1 MDGDGR
7 MDLDDYGTFREIDSS
22 GLITQIERMPDLLYQ
37 AFQYGSKQPLPAWRG
52 VTQVV
57 FAGTGSPVLGAELMA
72 AWAQRSC
79 LIPLT
84 IHRNYELPAWA
95 GGPGVLVVV
104 CSFSGE
110 EEESLAI
117 FTQAVERQCR
127 ILVLTTGG
135 KLGSLARQ
143 AGAPAWIYPHQG
155 PVMTG
160 MGWFYGLPLSAL
172 VQLGFLG
179 DPEKELQAAVS
190 DLQRQQK
197 RIGVSIPV
205 VQNPAKRLA
214 GQLIGRLV
222 AVFGAD
228 ELAPVARHVKNQLT
242 LMPKAWSQFE
252 TIPEADNNSLAG
264 SLNPEKDLGRLV
276 AIFITAASNQPRNQ
290 IRMDL
295 TRSSLML
302 EGIGTDFYRAAGDTV
317 LSQQWT
323 AIHFGDYLA
332 YYLSMAYGVDPATA
346 SAIEAFDRTLQQY

>member
-1 MDGDGR
+1 
-7 MDLDDYGTFREIDSS
+7 
-22 GLITQIERMPDLLYQ
+22 
-37 AFQYGSKQPLPAWRG
+37 
-52 VTQVV
+52 
-57 FAGTGSPVLGAELMA
+57 
-72 AWAQRSC
+72 
-79 LIPLT
+79 
-84 IHRNYELPAWA
+84 
-95 GGPGVLVVV
+95 
-104 CSFSGE
+104 
-110 EEESLAI
+110 
-117 FTQAVERQCR
+117 
-127 ILVLTTGG
+127 
-135 KLGSLARQ
+135 
-143 AGAPAWIYPHQG
+143 
-155 PVMTG
+155 MTG

-190 DLQRQQK
+190 DLQRQQE